1 MCSPGANVLFMM
13 HGMIGWIILAC
24 VFVAVLVLI
33 LWAVGLYNK
42 LVQLRNRFK
51 NAFAQIDVQL
61 KRRHDLIPNLVETAK
76 GYLKHEKETLENVIK
91 ARNMAA
97 GAREAAAAH
106 PEDAGKMQEL
116 RATEGRLSGALAG
129 FFALSEAY
137 PDLKANQNMMQLT
150 EELTATENKVAFA
163 RQGFN
168 DAVTRYNTNREVFPN
183 SIIAGSFNFGPAELL
198 EVIETPEMRE
208 APQVS
213 F

>member
-1 MCSPGANVLFMM
+1 MVIWILLGVIVLLALGLVFYV
-13 HGMIGWIILAC
+13 IGI
-24 VFVAVLVLI
+24 
-33 LWAVGLYNK
+33 YNK
-42 LVQLRNRFK
+42 LVQLKNRFM

-76 GYLKHEKETLENVIK
+76 GYLKHEKETLENVIA

-106 PEDAGKMQEL
+106 PEDPGKMHQL
-116 RATEGRLSGALAG
+116 RASEGKLAGALAG

-150 EELTATENKVAFA
+150 EELTSTENKVSFA
-163 RQGFN
+163 RQAFN
-168 DAVTRYNTNREVFPN
+168 DAVMRYNSEREQFPTVLF
-183 SIIAGSFNFGPAELL
+183 AGALNFDPAVYFE
-198 EVIETPEMRE
+198 IEDE
-208 APQVS
+208 AEKAAPKVS